1 MPLLVHRERRFP
13 FFHFRAP
20 FERRKIYAR
29 PVTREESALE
39 WVGRTLEDRWQLE
52 GLVGLGGV
60 AAVYRARNLATG
72 KEGAVK
78 ILLPLHGSG
87 HLSARQRFVREGKIA
102 NKVASA
108 AVLEVFDGGET
119 EDGRP
124 FLVTK
129 LLEGETL
136 EAARVAAGGALSLP
150 EVVAIGIHLL
160 GVLEVAHA
168 EGIVHRDIKPANLYR
183 SRQGMVYV
191 LDFGLA
197 RAFEERDEESPVS
210 SMNSPLGTLG
220 FMAPEQAQGRWD
232 LVGPKTDLFAVAAT
246 LLKLSTGLD
255 LYDAP
260 DAHQRFILS
269 TSRPVTPLEQRGAAL
284 PAALCKT
291 LDRALSFAQRD
302 RYDSAREFRLA
313 LEVWLQEVRGTL
325 PPPPT
330 ELESAALARPAQPQ
344 SWQKTALI
352 VGIGAI
358 VGAVLAF
365 VWFHASR

>member
-1 MPLLVHRERRFP
+1 
-13 FFHFRAP
+13 
-20 FERRKIYAR
+20 
-29 PVTREESALE
+29 VTREESALE
-39 WVGRTLEDRWQLE
+39 WIGRTLEDRWKLE
-52 GLVGLGGV
+52 GLLGMGGM
-60 AAVYRARNLATG
+60 AAVYRARNVGTG
-72 KEGAVK
+72 AQAAVK
-78 ILLPLHGSG
+78 ILLPHHG
-87 HLSARQRFVREGKIA
+87 HKSARLRFLREGKIA
-102 NKVASA
+102 NKVAHT

-136 EAARVAAGGALSLP
+136 ESARVAAGGALPLP
-150 EVVAIGIHLL
+150 EAVAIGIHLL
-160 GVLEVAHA
+160 AVLEVAHA
-168 EGIVHRDIKPANLYR
+168 EGIVHRDIKPANLFR

-246 LLKLSTGLD
+246 ILKLSTGLD

-284 PAALCKT
+284 PPALCKA

-302 RYDSAREFRLA
+302 RFADARELRQA
-313 LEVWLQEVRGTL
+313 LEDWQREVQGTL
-325 PPPPT
+325 PAPPEPEMT
-330 ELESAALARPAQPQ
+330 ALVRPASSWQRTTLIVALGAVVGAALAF
-344 SWQKTALI
+344 L
-352 VGIGAI
+352 
-358 VGAVLAF
+358 
-365 VWFHASR
+365 WFRASL

>member
-1 MPLLVHRERRFP
+1 ML
-13 FFHFRAP
+13 
-20 FERRKIYAR
+20 AR
-29 PVTREESALE
+29 VTREESALE
-39 WVGRTLEDRWQLE
+39 WVGRTLEQRWTLE

-60 AAVYRARNLATG
+60 AAVYRARNIATG
-72 KEGAVK
+72 KEAAVK
-78 ILLPLHGSG
+78 ILLPQHGSAQR
-87 HLSARQRFVREGKIA
+87 SAHQRFVREAKIA
-102 NKVASA
+102 NKVAHT
-108 AVLEVFDGGET
+108 AVLEVFDAGEA

-124 FLVTK
+124 YLVTR

-136 EAARVAAGGALSLP
+136 ETARLAAGGALPLP

-160 GVLEVAHA
+160 SVLEVAHA

-260 DAHQRFILS
+260 DPHQRFILS
-269 TSRPVTPLEQRGAAL
+269 TSKPVTPLARRGAAL
-284 PAALCKT
+284 PADLCAV

-302 RYDSAREFRLA
+302 RYDSAREMRQA
-313 LEVWLQEVRGTL
+313 LDEWRKRVHGSL
-325 PPPPT
+325 PPSPPPT
-330 ELESAALARPAQPQ
+330 EAPVPTTSSSHRVHPAI
-344 SWQKTALI
+344 I
-352 VGIGAI
+352 VGLGAVIGAI
-358 VGAVLAF
+358 LAF
-365 VWFHASR
+365 VWFTASR